1 MSVDTAEIMKIGL
14 DLVNWNKLPSDSA
27 IHLKG
32 NNIRKVLITVDV
44 SIAELIFANK
54 INCDAVV
61 AHHPI
66 GVSYLKFHQ
75 VFSRHVDY
83 MIQNGIAKDAA
94 KRVVKELKRRVEIRS
109 HASIYKQIVDT
120 AKILEMPLVN
130 IHQPC
135 DEYMRRVIQEKI
147 RNCKSNH
154 KVSHLLN
161 FIKEIP
167 EFRNALNQPL
177 VVLGSANNNVGR
189 VALVVAAG
197 TNGGFPVAKLYYQN
211 NISTVIYLHID
222 PADAAKLNA
231 EKIEGNL
238 VILGHLAGDSIGL
251 NALAAGL
258 GEKGVETVKIGIVP
272 ASKRN
277 RG

>member
-1 MSVDTAEIMKIGL
+1 MSVDTAEIMKTGL
-14 DLVNWNKLPSDSA
+14 DLVNWNKIPFDSA

-44 SIAELIFANK
+44 STAELIFAKK
-54 INCDAVV
+54 IDCDAVV

-66 GVSYLKFHQ
+66 GVSYIKFHR
-75 VFSRHVDY
+75 VFNRHVDY
-83 MIQNGIAKDAA
+83 MIQNGIPKDAA
-94 KRVVKELKRRVEIRS
+94 MRVVKELKRRVEIRS
-109 HASIYKQIVDT
+109 HANIYKQIVDA

-135 DEYMRRVIQEKI
+135 DEYMRRVILEKI
-147 RNCKSNH
+147 RNCKNGH
-154 KVSHLLN
+154 KVSDLLKL
-161 FIKEIP
+161 IKEIP
-167 EFRNALNQPL
+167 EFKNALNPPL
-177 VVLGSANNNVGR
+177 VVLGNAKNKVGR

-222 PADAAKLNA
+222 PADAAKLKA
-231 EKIEGNL
+231 EKIDGNL

-258 GEKGVETVKIGIVP
+258 EEKGVETVRIGIVS
-272 ASKRN
+272 ASKRE
-277 RG
+277 R

>member
-1 MSVDTAEIMKIGL
+1 MSVDTAEIMKTGL
-14 DLVNWNKLPSDSA
+14 DLVNWNKIPSDSA

-66 GVSYLKFHQ
+66 GVSYIKFHQ
-75 VFSRHVDY
+75 VFNRHVNY
-83 MIQNGIAKDAA
+83 MIQYGVAKYVA

-109 HASIYKQIVDT
+109 HASIYNQVVDA

-135 DEYMRRVIQEKI
+135 DEYMRRVIQEKV
-147 RNCKSNH
+147 RYCKSKH

-161 FIKEIP
+161 LIKQIP
-167 EFRNALNQPL
+167 EFKNALNPPM

-222 PADAAKLNA
+222 PSDAAKSECRKNRRKSRDIGTRGWRLNRL
-231 EKIEGNL
+231 KCFSRRTRGEGR
-238 VILGHLAGDSIGL
+238 GDG
-251 NALAAGL
+251 
-258 GEKGVETVKIGIVP
+258 
-272 ASKRN
+272 
-277 RG
+277 